1 MSGWKRSVLR
11 EQVLRVKFF
20 RDYQRER
27 TDNFKES
34 INQQIR
40 KQRWLNCLNLE
51 KTSDFVHHF
60 HLISSFLLICLF
72 RSAASNQ
79 NSKT

>member
-1 MSGWKRSVLR
+1 MYVFVGFHSRRHHPMSGWKRSVLR

-40 KQRWLNCLNLE
+40 EQRWLNQVELL
-51 KTSDFVHHF
+51 KKRM
-60 HLISSFLLICLF
+60 ISFTIF
-72 RSAASNQ
+72 
-79 NSKT
+79 T